1 MVATDFVKKCINI
14 DPLSYQQ
21 CEELADNAATSLSGA
36 IRIAIREAY
45 AKMKKKEQ
53 QAVGVG
59 AEK

>member
-45 AKMKKKEQ
+45 AKMKQKEQ
-53 QAVGVG
+53 RVAGTDV
-59 AEK
+59 EK